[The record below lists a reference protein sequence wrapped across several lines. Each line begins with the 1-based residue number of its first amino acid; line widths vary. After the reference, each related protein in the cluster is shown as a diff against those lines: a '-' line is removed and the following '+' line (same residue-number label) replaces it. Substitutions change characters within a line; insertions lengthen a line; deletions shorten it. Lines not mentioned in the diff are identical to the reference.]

1 MTESTGGFLRKVIEV
16 TLSSGVTVF
25 VQPLSPFTQRQI
37 ATQAQSAFP
46 LPDPKDYEKPVPAEI
61 ATIPGQMIDGR
72 ESPEWQAL
80 AKEQS
85 NRQDEFA
92 TEMTVQMVVTLD
104 DQDDTIME
112 AAQAHLKRL
121 LAAGLIEAIDEYALI
136 RHYVIQNGMDIA
148 MITRAAGGGLPLRE
162 EEIRDGMRIFRL
174 HLQRHGLAP
183 SAAPALAPDLS
194 ETLEPEHV
202 VAGG

>member
-37 ATQAQSAFP
+37 AAQAQQAFP
-46 LPDPKDYEKPVPAEI
+46 LPEPKDYERPVPPEI

-72 ESPEWQAL
+72 ENPDWQRI

-85 NRQDEFA
+85 DRQDEFA
-92 TEMTVQMVVTLD
+92 TEMALQMTVTLD
-104 DQDDTIME
+104 DADGTIK
-112 AAQAHLKRL
+112 AAALPYLERL
-121 LAAGLIEAIDEYALI
+121 QTAGIIETVDEYTLL

-148 MITRAAGGGLPLRE
+148 LLTRAAGGGLPLRE

-183 SAAPALAPDLS
+183 SSAGAAAPDLS
-194 ETLEPEHV
+194 ETLEPERV